1 MVFGLPIKLIVLFRC
16 ILYATPIFSQNLIK
30 NPSFEY
36 FENCPKFLGNFDADV
51 IDWSIPTQG
60 STDYF
65 NNCSVAMGTP
75 KNFKGKQPADFGVGY
90 AGMYLYAPEDYREY
104 LQAEL
109 SANLVKGKKYSLS
122 FYISLAELSNAAVK
136 EFGILFS
143 KDKMKIK
150 TKKVLSKKLR
160 YQLKS
165 NDYNYIEIGY
175 ANFYSDTQDWIL
187 MNTVFEAKGTEQY
200 MIIGN
205 FKKNSRTPLFKT
217 KRLSGKGAYYY
228 IDMFLIKA
236 VDTSRVLGIADD
248 YQKPDANLELN
259 KIYLFK
265 NVLFEFDKFQLLEPA
280 KKEIQRIYEYL
291 NSNMSLKIIINGHT
305 DAMGN
310 DEYNKD
316 LSKKRAITVADY
328 FLKLGLA
335 KSRISWQGYGCK
347 IPVASNTTKKGRQE
361 NRRVEFMVVEP

>member
-1 MVFGLPIKLIVLFRC
+1 MVFNLLIKQIILLWC
-16 ILYATPIFSQNLIK
+16 IFCVTPIFPQNLIK

-75 KNFKGKQPADFGVGY
+75 ENFKGKQPADFGVGY

-109 SANLVKGKKYSLS
+109 SEKLVKGKKYRVS
-122 FYISLAELSNAAVK
+122 FYVSLAELSNVAVK

-160 YQLKS
+160 YQLKR
-165 NDYNYIEIGY
+165 NDYNYMEIRY
-175 ANFYSDTQDWIL
+175 SNFYSDTQDWIL
-187 MNTVFEAKGTEQY
+187 VNTVFEAKGTEQY
-200 MIIGN
+200 MTIGN
-205 FKKNSRTPLFKT
+205 FKKNSRTRLFKT
-217 KRLSGKGAYYY
+217 KKQSGKGAYYY
-228 IDMFLIKA
+228 IDMFLIKD
-236 VDTSRVLGIADD
+236 VDTLGVIGVTEN
-248 YQKPDANLELN
+248 YQKPDANFELD

-265 NVLFEFDKFQLLEPA
+265 DVLFEFDKFQLLESA
-280 KKEIQRIYEYL
+280 KKKNAAHIWL
-291 NSNMSLKIIINGHT
+291 
-305 DAMGN
+305 
-310 DEYNKD
+310 
-316 LSKKRAITVADY
+316 
-328 FLKLGLA
+328 
-335 KSRISWQGYGCK
+335 
-347 IPVASNTTKKGRQE
+347 P
-361 NRRVEFMVVEP
+361 